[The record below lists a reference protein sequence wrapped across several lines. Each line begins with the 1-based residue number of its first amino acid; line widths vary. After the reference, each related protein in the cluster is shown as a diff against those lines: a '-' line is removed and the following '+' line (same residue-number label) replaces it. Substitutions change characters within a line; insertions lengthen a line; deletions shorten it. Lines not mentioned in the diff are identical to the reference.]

1 MQIIQLFYLYG
12 PKTMRKL
19 LALFLLILA
28 IPDAQGQS
36 TNDYSQRL
44 YNSYVKDQL
53 HLWEGIIE
61 EMNQEYMVT
70 QDKSLLYDLCFTW
83 YGYIGYL
90 MDKEEDKAAKKGVR
104 EAEEKVKELE
114 EVLNSRH
121 DVLAL
126 HGAIL
131 GYRIVLSKF
140 SAIYLGPR
148 TMKYIKTAFESADT
162 CFNCNVEMGN
172 RFFYVPKAFGG
183 SKTEAVQYYEKAV
196 ELLESSALKTERNW
210 IYINTVLMLANAYKE
225 TGQNDRACLLYEQ
238 ILEYEPGAD
247 WIRDRLYS
255 KCK

>member
-1 MQIIQLFYLYG
+1 
-12 PKTMRKL
+12 MRKFF
-19 LALFLLILA
+19 AIFLLIFA
-28 IPDAQGQS
+28 IPCTQGQN
-36 TNDYSQRL
+36 TDDYKQRL
-44 YNSYVKDQL
+44 YNSYVKDKMY
-53 HLWEGIIE
+53 LWEGIIE

-70 QDKSLLYDLCFTW
+70 QDKTLLYELCFTW
-83 YGYIGYL
+83 YGYICYL
-90 MDKEEDKAAKKGVR
+90 MDKEENKLAKKVVR
-104 EAEEKVKELE
+104 EAEEKVEELE

-148 TMKYIKTAFESADT
+148 TMRYINTAFESTDT
-162 CFNCNVEMGN
+162 CFNCNVEMAN

-210 IYINTVLMLANAYKE
+210 IYMNTILMLANAYKE
-225 TGQNDRACLLYEQ
+225 TGQSERACLLYEQ
-238 ILEYEPGAD
+238 LLQYEPGAD
-247 WIRDRLYS
+247 WIRERLYS